1 MPAALMRG
9 HDRERKGKRIMRL
22 EVAGKEWAAR
32 GEGSSGETAPATEPR
47 ARALALGCSRGQNCR
62 GCGVWARVWVTV
74 HQVQRGQEGTSCFA
88 VSTECFLVSE
98 VSKARHVA
106 SVGECPTE

>member
-1 MPAALMRG
+1 MPAALIRG

-47 ARALALGCSRGQNCR
+47 ARPRAWLLTWSELQRLW
-62 GCGVWARVWVTV
+62 GVRQGMGHCPSGA
-74 HQVQRGQEGTSCFA
+74 EGPGGDQLLC
-88 VSTECFLVSE
+88 CL
-98 VSKARHVA
+98 H
-106 SVGECPTE
+106 